1 MAPNPTAVAATASI
15 GEDRREEEHMLV
27 TDREQ
32 EEEVPTT
39 SSASSEIPPRPPVT
53 PPQPVTPGPAEQA
66 DTGAEVL
73 AVVVETTS
81 IHSEQLLMNMPY
93 LREAIA
99 LIAHPQLA
107 MTKSA
112 FTELDEHIES
122 F

>member
-15 GEDRREEEHMLV
+15 GEDRCEEEHMLV

-73 AVVVETTS
+73 AVVIERESDEQWIIQRNVLFRACRGPVAVIAS
-81 IHSEQLLMNMPY
+81 IVHATVGVSDCEYN
-93 LREAIA
+93 
-99 LIAHPQLA
+99 
-107 MTKSA
+107 
-112 FTELDEHIES
+112 
-122 F
+122 

>member
-73 AVVVETTS
+73 AVVVESESDEQCSTMQSDTPSFHKTTFLS
-81 IHSEQLLMNMPY
+81 LSGHLFIKLH
-93 LREAIA
+93 
-99 LIAHPQLA
+99 
-107 MTKSA
+107 
-112 FTELDEHIES
+112 
-122 F
+122 